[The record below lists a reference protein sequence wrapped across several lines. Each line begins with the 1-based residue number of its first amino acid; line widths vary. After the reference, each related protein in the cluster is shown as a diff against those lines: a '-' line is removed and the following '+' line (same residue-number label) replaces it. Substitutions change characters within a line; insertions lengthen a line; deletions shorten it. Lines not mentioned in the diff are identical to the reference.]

1 MQGTCRWILF
11 IYFHVRS
18 QSQCYC
24 NTIDKNSKHLQCS
37 LNFELRL
44 TVSEFVRGRD
54 FVCNFQ
60 VCSILTLLAATGVV
74 LVLKVV
80 FNREKILILRG
91 KQSVLTLNRRLI
103 RYFVKIFF

>member
-1 MQGTCRWILF
+1 MDTIYLF
-11 IYFHVRS
+11 SRS
-18 QSQCYC
+18 QSKCTVVHLTRIR
-24 NTIDKNSKHLQCS
+24 NTFLVHLIS
-37 LNFELRL
+37 SL
-44 TVSEFVRGRD
+44 TVSEFVGGRD
-54 FVCNFQ
+54 SVCNIQ

-91 KQSVLTLNRRLI
+91 KQSVLTLDRRLI